1 MAWQE
6 RELLNRKKCA
16 SLPKSNKTR
25 LELENW
31 NVWNI
36 FSSNQFQ
43 PSYDFFSVYFFTST
57 RIVSYLHVFPQ
68 RWWMRVRFIA
78 TWNSTVV
85 RFVRSVYVWMF
96 LPIWWI
102 SEATIASF
110 MFTFERLLTCK
121 TRNEKENIRIGLK
134 IYIKLKM
141 NFKFSLKFI
150 CLCLSAMPATLC
162 STQSRKF
169 PYFTAITRWW

>member
-6 RELLNRKKCA
+6 RELLNRKKVCLTTKVEQD
-16 SLPKSNKTR
+16 SLGARKLKCMKYIQLKSISAIIR
-25 LELENW
+25 
-31 NVWNI
+31 
-36 FSSNQFQ
+36 
-43 PSYDFFSVYFFTST
+43 FFSVYFFTST

-141 NFKFSLKFI
+141 NFKFSLEFI

-162 STQSRKF
+162 
-169 PYFTAITRWW
+169 